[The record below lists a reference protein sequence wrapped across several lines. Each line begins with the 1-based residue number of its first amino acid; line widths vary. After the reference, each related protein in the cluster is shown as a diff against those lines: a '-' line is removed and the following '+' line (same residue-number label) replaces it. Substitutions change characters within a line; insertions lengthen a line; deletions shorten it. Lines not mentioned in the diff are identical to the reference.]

1 MLRENMSRRDF
12 LVTGSA
18 AAATVGLLGWTT
30 CARAK
35 RIPVAVQLYSVRTE
49 CEKDFPATIK
59 AVADIGFEGV
69 EFAGYFNF
77 QASNL
82 RRLLDDN
89 GLKCAGTHTQLN
101 TLVGDELPKTLEYNH
116 TLGNKNIIVPWL
128 AENMRDSKDAWLR
141 TVDLFNELTQ
151 KVKPHGMRMGY
162 HNHTFEFQPM
172 DDDEPRGIAN
182 IQRGELPWDIIFSNT
197 PRDFIMQIDTC
208 NAMMGGADPL
218 VFLKK
223 YPGRSISIHLKEFS
237 ATNKNA
243 ILGEGDVD
251 WQQVFEICETTGG
264 TEWYIIEEEKDV
276 YPPLQGVEM
285 CLKNFKKLKA

>member
-1 MLRENMSRRDF
+1 MMREEMSRRDF
-12 LVTGSA
+12 LATTSA
-18 AAATVGLLGWTT
+18 AAAGVGLMGCTT
-30 CARAK
+30 SAKTK

-59 AVADIGFEGV
+59 AVADMGFEGV
-69 EFAGYFNF
+69 EFAGYFNH
-77 QASNL
+77 QAAEL
-82 RRLLDDN
+82 RGLLDDN

-101 TLVGDELPKTLEYNH
+101 TLMGDELPKTLEYNQ

-128 AENMRDSKDAWLR
+128 AEDMRDSKEAWLK
-141 TVDLFNELTQ
+141 TVDLFNELNE

-162 HNHTFEFQPM
+162 HNHTFEFQPLE
-172 DDDEPRGIAN
+172 DG
-182 IQRGELPWDIIFSNT
+182 QTPWDLIFSNT
-197 PRDFIMQIDTC
+197 PKEFIMQIDTC

-218 VFLKK
+218 VYLKK
-223 YPGRSISIHLKEFS
+223 YPGRAISIHLKEFS

-285 CLKNFKKLKA
+285 CLKNLRKLKA